1 MSGLPLVSRLGRQLA
16 RFTAA
21 EQGNIAV
28 IFAIALVPVLS
39 FVGAAIDYSRAAQAR
54 TAMQSALD
62 STALMLSR
70 DLSAGTIST
79 SQISTKAQSYFNALF
94 TDTKTLPSVSVAATY
109 NASTTIGSTI
119 QLTGTGTYTTS
130 FMKIAG
136 FPTLDI
142 GTSSTSAWGLTRM
155 RVALVL
161 DVTGSMADDGKMP
174 AMQTAAKNLVDQLS
188 ALAKTNGD
196 VYISIVPFSK
206 DVNVGSSNYDK
217 SWIEWSDWEAVNGSC
232 SDNWYKQQSS
242 CVSAGKTWTP
252 KNHNKWTGCI
262 TDRDQD
268 YDTKNTA
275 PVSSNSATLF
285 PAEQYSY
292 CNPSNSAY
300 IQPIKPLSYD
310 WTSLKSLIDDLVPT
324 GNTNQGI
331 GLAWGWMTL
340 SMGDPMNAPAK
351 DTNYTYK
358 DAIVLLSDGLNTQNR
373 WYSGA
378 SQIDARQKLLCDNAK
393 AQPNNITIYTVQVN
407 TGGDPTS
414 SVLQYCASSSDK
426 FYLVTSASQTVS
438 VFKDIG
444 TSLSKLRVA
453 R

>member
-1 MSGLPLVSRLGRQLA
+1 M
-16 RFTAA
+16 
-21 EQGNIAV
+21 
-28 IFAIALVPVLS
+28 
-39 FVGAAIDYSRAAQAR
+39 
-54 TAMQSALD
+54 
-62 STALMLSR
+62 
-70 DLSAGTIST
+70 
-79 SQISTKAQSYFNALF
+79 
-94 TDTKTLPSVSVAATY
+94 
-109 NASTTIGSTI
+109 
-119 QLTGTGTYTTS
+119 
-130 FMKIAG
+130 
-136 FPTLDI
+136 
-142 GTSSTSAWGLTRM
+142 
-155 RVALVL
+155 
-161 DVTGSMADDGKMP
+161 
-174 AMQTAAKNLVDQLS
+174 
-188 ALAKTNGD
+188 
-196 VYISIVPFSK
+196 
-206 DVNVGSSNYDK
+206 DVNVGACNYTK
-217 SWIEWSDWEAVNGSC
+217 SWIDWNDWEAVNGTC
-232 SDNWYKQQSS
+232 SNTYYTNQRS

-252 KNHNKWTGCI
+252 KNHNKWTGCV

-268 YDTKNTA
+268 YDTKNTT

-285 PAEQYSY
+285 PAEQYAY
-292 CNPSNSAY
+292 CNSSNYAY
-300 IQPIKPLSYD
+300 IQPIMPLSYD
-310 WTSLKSLIDDLVPT
+310 WTSLKSLIDKLVPT
-324 GNTNQGI
+324 GNTNQSI

-340 SMGDPMNAPAK
+340 STGDPMNAPVK

-373 WYSGA
+373 WYSNA